1 MAHFFAGSSDLDAA
15 TADNVPPIASAAK
28 EIITE
33 MTIPITSLFYSFTR
47 KNK

>member
-1 MAHFFAGSSDLDAA
+1 MAHFFAGSSAFDAA
-15 TADNVPPIASAAK
+15 TAERVPPIARAAK